1 MNTYATTVILL
12 VLVTSISLLQAYSY
26 TQTLLLGSIELSGE
40 ILYDYGLK
48 LVNSVRYSLIHGGCK
63 LTIHRDITL
72 STYNSSIVLF
82 EIVLDETT
90 IAVYEVK
97 YTPLIVTGR
106 YRSVGDVTVNV
117 CVNSDFTV
125 NRGRYYT
132 VISPFIRIDYTYTGT
147 NTILLNIVMPVFKV
161 KGCSWGS
168 TLKLSVRENV
178 LEDSMFVDRDTIL
191 KVLVNGA
198 LALKLNVSKNT
209 IIHYRIQ
216 IPKVIILRI

>member
-1 MNTYATTVILL
+1 MNAHATTIILL
-12 VLVTSISLLQAYSY
+12 VLATSISLLQAYSY
-26 TQTLLLGSIELSGE
+26 TQTLLFNSIELNSE

-72 STYNSSIVLF
+72 STYNSIVLF
-82 EIVLDETT
+82 EIVFGETT

-97 YTPLIVTGR
+97 YTSLIVAGR
-106 YRSVGDVTVNV
+106 YQSVGDVTVDV

-125 NRGRYYT
+125 NHGRYYT

-147 NTILLNIVMPVFKV
+147 NTILLSIVMPVFKV